1 MLRHGFIPDIDIVTL
16 HKGSNKRKDNSD
28 IYQAIYLAS
37 VEFKLFEIVSFKRC
51 LNDTFETI
59 NVQQGDFQDGLDV

>member
-1 MLRHGFIPDIDIVTL
+1 MLRHGFIPDIIIVTL
-16 HKGSNKRKDNSD
+16 HKDNSD

-59 NVQQGDFQDGLDV
+59 NVARGLSRRF